1 MKRLAAVVLLMAVV
15 AGCGD
20 DDGATS
26 TATTASSTTTITDPS
41 STTSTPTTTTTAT
54 TDGTGAI
61 QTPAHTAEDAARAVL
76 TTAGTAKQACD
87 DLVTSAFVAI
97 SYGSR
102 KNCLAAHTPDAL
114 AASLDV
120 VSSKKTEIGVHLVV
134 VPDGGPY
141 DGKKVEVEV
150 LGAPDAFFVDSLQA
164 HVPAGP

>member
-1 MKRLAAVVLLMAVV
+1 MKRLASLLLAMAAL

-26 TATTASSTTTITDPS
+26 TASTASSTTTITDPS
-41 STTSTPTTTTTAT
+41 STTSTTTSTTTAT
-54 TDGTGAI
+54 TDGTGSI
-61 QTPAHTAEDAARAVL
+61 RTPAHTAEDAARAVL

-87 DLVTSAFVAI
+87 DLVTNAFVAI

-114 AASLDV
+114 ATSIDV

-150 LGAPDAFFVDSLQA
+150 LGVPDAYFVDSLQA

>member
-1 MKRLAAVVLLMAVV
+1 MKRLAAVLRLMAVV

-41 STTSTPTTTTTAT
+41 STTSTPTTTT
-54 TDGTGAI
+54 DGTGAI

-87 DLVTSAFVAI
+87 DLVTNAFVAI

-114 AASLDV
+114 ATSIDV

-150 LGAPDAFFVDSLQA
+150 LGVPDAYFVDSLQA